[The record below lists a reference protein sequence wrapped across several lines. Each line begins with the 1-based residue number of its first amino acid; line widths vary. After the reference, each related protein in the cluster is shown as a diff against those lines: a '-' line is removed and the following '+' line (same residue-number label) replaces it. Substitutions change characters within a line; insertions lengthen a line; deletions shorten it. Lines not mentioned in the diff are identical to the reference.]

1 MKKILCS
8 LLIVALAAGNLFAAE
23 QWDKHRVAFSATI
36 GGLSGGMVGVVA
48 GYSVSYALNLDR
60 EQTDRAGMLIGF
72 PIGYAIGSYVGSKS
86 QIDRLQFPGAMNAGR
101 VTAYSVAGGMAGY
114 LWWRWTVKKF
124 GYKKGFW
131 QFWSI
136 IPLAIIGARI
146 GANNIYPVRKSP
158 VIYGGVFRF

>member
-1 MKKILCS
+1 MKKLTC
-8 LLIVALAAGNLFAAE
+8 LLLALVLLSGNVFAGE

-36 GGLSGGMVGVVA
+36 GGLSGGMVGAVA
-48 GYSVSYALNLDR
+48 GYGVSYALNLDQ
-60 EQTDRAGMLIGF
+60 EQTDCAGMLVGF
-72 PIGYAIGSYVGSKS
+72 PIGYTVGSYMGAKS
-86 QIDRLQFPGAMNAGR
+86 QIDRLHFPGEMNAGR
-101 VTAYSVAGGMAGY
+101 VTAYSVVGGMAGY

-146 GANNIYPVRKSP
+146 GTNNIYVP
-158 VIYGGVFRF
+158 ITYMRF

>member
-1 MKKILCS
+1 MLG
-8 LLIVALAAGNLFAAE
+8 AGNLFAAE

-36 GGLSGGMVGVVA
+36 GGLSGGMVGAVA
-48 GYSVSYALNLDR
+48 GYGVSYALDLDR

-72 PIGYAIGSYVGSKS
+72 PIGYAVGSYVGAKS
-86 QIDRLQFPGAMNAGR
+86 RIDRMQFPGEMNAGR
-101 VTAYSVAGGMAGY
+101 VTAYSVAGGVAGY
-114 LWWRWTVKKF
+114 LWWRWTVKHF

-146 GANNIYPVRKSP
+146 GTNNIYVP
-158 VIYGGVFRF
+158 ITYLRF

>member
-1 MKKILCS
+1 MKIIISS
-8 LLIVALAAGNLFAAE
+8 LLIITLLCPAVFAAE

-36 GGLSGGMVGVVA
+36 GGLSGGMVGAVA
-48 GYSVSYALNLDR
+48 GYGASYFLALDQ
-60 EQTDRAGMLIGF
+60 EQTDRAGMLVGF
-72 PIGYAIGSYVGSKS
+72 PLGYAVGCYIGAKS
-86 QIDRLQFPGAMNAGR
+86 QIDRLHFPDQISAGR

-136 IPLAIIGARI
+136 IPLALIGARI
-146 GANNIYPVRKSP
+146 GTNNIYIPVTYIS
-158 VIYGGVFRF
+158 F

>member
-1 MKKILCS
+1 MTRIIFVL
-8 LLIVALAAGNLFAAE
+8 LLIVISAGNVFASE

-36 GGLSGGMVGVVA
+36 GGLSGGMVGAMA
-48 GYSVSYALNLDR
+48 GYGVSYALNLDR
-60 EQTDRAGMLIGF
+60 EQTDRAGMLIAF
-72 PIGYAIGSYVGSKS
+72 PIGYAVGSYVGAKS
-86 QIDRLQFPGAMNAGR
+86 QIDRLHFPGEMNAGR

-146 GANNIYPVRKSP
+146 GANNIYVPVT
-158 VIYGGVFRF
+158 YMRF